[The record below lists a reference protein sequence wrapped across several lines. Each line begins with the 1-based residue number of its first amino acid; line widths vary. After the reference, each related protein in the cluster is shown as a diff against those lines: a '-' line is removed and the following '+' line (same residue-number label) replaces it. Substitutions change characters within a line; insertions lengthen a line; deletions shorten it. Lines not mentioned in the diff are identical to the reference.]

1 MMMLKVLNKTE
12 LLMSISG
19 RAREKRKTA
28 VGIDVSKCGL
38 ERDFLMISKAATLS
52 LLSGE
57 GEYLVI
63 WWTSHQL
70 GLKSGVLKFT
80 FLT

>member
-38 ERDFLMISKAATLS
+38 ERDFLISKAATPS

>member
-1 MMMLKVLNKTE
+1 MMMLKVLKIKV
-12 LLMSISG
+12 LMSISG

-38 ERDFLMISKAATLS
+38 ERDFLISKAATPS

-57 GEYLVI
+57 CWKV
-63 WWTSHQL
+63 
-70 GLKSGVLKFT
+70 
-80 FLT
+80 

>member
-57 GEYLVI
+57 GECLVI

>member
-1 MMMLKVLNKTE
+1 MMMLKVLKKV
-12 LLMSISG
+12 LMSISG

-38 ERDFLMISKAATLS
+38 ERDFLISKAATPS

-57 GEYLVI
+57 CR
-63 WWTSHQL
+63 
-70 GLKSGVLKFT
+70 KVLN
-80 FLT
+80 